1 MKSRTLTYRSLV
13 FYRRTHLGVLL
24 GSVISTA
31 ILVGA
36 LVVGDSVRGSLE
48 QMALTRLG
56 RTEIALSSGD
66 RFFRSRLA
74 QKISTALD
82 ADVAPVLQ
90 LNGIAVGEKSRLRV
104 NRVQVLGVESR
115 FWNIGQVPDPFSS
128 IKADEAVIN
137 QRLAYRLGVKKGD
150 ELLLRIEKV
159 NLMPGDVPLSSQDN
173 SSVAFR
179 LHVKEIATDTRF
191 GRFSLRANQVPPF
204 TVFLP
209 LSYFAEKMDLKGKAN
224 MILAAGK
231 NGRNLTPGEADAAL
245 ADFWQLADTSL
256 HMRQLPE
263 NKGVEII
270 SDRVFIDPPVE
281 EAALQAGT
289 EAKGILSY
297 FVNRIGFGT
306 SFTPYSFIAAPGMP
320 LVSKDMQ
327 DDEIIINEWVSKD
340 IGAVPGDT
348 ILLTYYIPGPDYRLE
363 EKTTGF
369 RVRSIVTISGPA
381 ADRELMPMFPGLSD
395 AENCRGWD
403 PGIPIDLDKIRDK
416 DEAYWDT
423 FRGTPKAFVT
433 LSAAQG
439 MWSNRFGSLTAVR
452 YPGTEETKQTIAA
465 NIMKRLKPE
474 KLGLHFRT
482 VRKEG
487 IQAGSEAVDFGQ
499 LFIGLSFFIIAAAL
513 LLTGLLFVLGIEQR
527 SKETG
532 ILLALGFKPKQ
543 VKRYLLAEGAAI
555 AFIGS
560 ILGSICGI
568 LYNQVVLFFLG
579 TLWRGA
585 VGTSALYLH
594 LEPMT
599 LLIGIV
605 LGFGMA
611 LLAMALA
618 VRKQTRRPILE
629 LQGSI
634 GRTHT
639 AYKKKKPRISLFI
652 ATACFFGVMVILGM
666 VSPGKGREAASAFWG
681 AGVLMLT
688 GSLAFCRAF
697 LLRLDRPGKGMSID
711 IQSLGRRNSARKLG
725 RSLATI
731 ALLSC
736 GIFIV
741 IATGANRHGS
751 LTNAG
756 RRDSGTGGFAFY
768 GETTL
773 PVRKDLNT
781 KKNQRFLGLDKNN
794 QDVGFVQMR
803 VREGDDA
810 SCLNLNRIKNPRI
823 LGVRPGELSGRGAFS
838 FVKLAEGIETKKPWM
853 MLDKELEN
861 GVIPAVADQS
871 VIVWGLG
878 KSVGD
883 ILTYTDER
891 GRELKLK
898 LVGGISNSIFQG
910 SVIVSERAFISHFP
924 SISGSRVL
932 LIDVPVGSRPGIME
946 TLTRTMQDYGLEMT
960 SAAERLAEFNMVQ
973 DTYLSIF
980 LALGGLGLILGT
992 VGMGIVILRNIME
1005 RRSEL
1010 ALFRAVGF
1018 SRRVLNRM
1026 VLSENFLLLVLGVV
1040 CGTVSA
1046 IVAVLPALM
1055 SPGAGIPYVFLLVT
1069 LAAVVVSGGVWVV
1082 LATKA
1087 ATRGDLV
1094 PALRNE

>member
-1 MKSRTLTYRSLV
+1 M
-13 FYRRTHLGVLL
+13 
-24 GSVISTA
+24 ISTA

-48 QMALTRLG
+48 QMALMRLG
-56 RTEIALSSGD
+56 RTELALSSGD
-66 RFFRSRLA
+66 RFFRGQLA
-74 QKISTALD
+74 HEISTALD
-82 ADVAPVLQ
+82 ADVAPVLK
-90 LNGIAVGEKSRLRV
+90 LNGIAVRENSRLRV
-104 NRVQVLGVESR
+104 NRVQVLGVDSW

-137 QRLAYRLGVKKGD
+137 QRLAYRLGMRKGD
-150 ELLLRIEKV
+150 EFLLRIEKV
-159 NLMPGDVPLSSQDN
+159 NLIPGDVPLSSRDN
-173 SSVAFR
+173 SSAALRLYVKAVA
-179 LHVKEIATDTRF
+179 ADAQF
-191 GRFSLRANQVPPF
+191 GRFCLRANQVPPF

-209 LSYFAEKMDLKGKAN
+209 LSYLTEKIDLKGKAN
-224 MILAAGK
+224 MMLAAGK
-231 NGRNLTPGEADAAL
+231 NGKSLTPREADAAL
-245 ADFWQLADTSL
+245 AAHWQMSDIGL
-256 HMRQLPE
+256 QLRE
-263 NKGVEII
+263 LLGNRGVELI
-270 SDRVFIDPPVE
+270 SDHVFIDPPVE
-281 EAALQAGT
+281 AAALQAGPL
-289 EAKGILSY
+289 AKGILSY
-297 FVNRIGFGT
+297 FVNQIRVST
-306 SFTPYSFIAAPGMP
+306 RSTPYSFIAAPGMP
-320 LVSKDMQ
+320 LVPDDMQ
-327 DDEIIINEWVSKD
+327 DDEIIINEWVSED
-340 IGAVPGDT
+340 IGAALGDTVQVTYYVPGVG
-348 ILLTYYIPGPDYRLE
+348 LRLE
-363 EKTTGF
+363 EKTSHF
-369 RVRSIVTISGPA
+369 KVRAIVPIKGPA

-395 AENCRGWD
+395 VKNCREWD

-416 DEAYWDT
+416 DEAYWNT
-423 FRGTPKAFVT
+423 FRGTPKAFIT
-433 LSAAQG
+433 LSAARH
-439 MWSNRFGSLTAVR
+439 MWRNRFGSLTSVR
-452 YPGTEETKQTIAA
+452 YPGTEEIEQTVAA

-474 KLGLHFRT
+474 KLGLYFRP

-487 IQAGSEAVDFGQ
+487 IRAGSEAVDFGQ

-532 ILLALGFKPKQ
+532 ILLALGFKPRQ
-543 VKRYLLAEGAAI
+543 VKQYLLAEGAAI

-560 ILGSICGI
+560 LLGCLCGI
-568 LYNQVVLFFLG
+568 FYNQVVLFFLG

-594 LEPMT
+594 LEPIT
-599 LLIGIV
+599 LFIGTI

-611 LLAMALA
+611 FLAMALA

-634 GRTHT
+634 SHT
-639 AYKKKKPRISLFI
+639 YIVHKKKKPGISLFF
-652 ATACFFGVMVILGM
+652 ASACFIGVLVILGM
-666 VSPGKGREAASAFWG
+666 VSPGKGREAANAFWG

-688 GSLAFCRAF
+688 GSLVFCHTF
-697 LLRLDRPGKGMSID
+697 LIRLEQPGNGMSID
-711 IQSLGRRNSARKLG
+711 IPGLGRRNSARKQG

-751 LTNAG
+751 LKNAG
-756 RRDSGTGGFAFY
+756 QRDSGTGGFAFY

-773 PVRKDLNT
+773 PVRNDLNL
-781 KKNQRFLGLDKNN
+781 KKNQRFIGLGKND
-794 QDVGFVQMR
+794 QGIRFVQMR

-823 LGVRPGELSGRGAFS
+823 LGVRPEQLSVRGAFS
-838 FVKLAEGIETKKPWM
+838 FVKWAKGIETEKSWM
-853 MLDKELEN
+853 ILDKELEN

-878 KSVGD
+878 KSIGD

-898 LVGGISNSIFQG
+898 LIGGLANSIFQG
-910 SVIVSERAFISHFP
+910 SVIISERAFISHFP

-932 LIDVPVGSRPGIME
+932 LIDVPVGSRSDIKE
-946 TLTRTMQDYGLEMT
+946 TLTRAMQDYGLELT
-960 SAAERLAEFNMVQ
+960 SAVERLAEFNMVQ

-992 VGMGIVILRNIME
+992 VGMGIVILRNVME

-1010 ALFRAVGF
+1010 ALLRAVGF
-1018 SRRVLNRM
+1018 SRRALNRM
-1026 VLSENFLLLVLGVV
+1026 VLSEHFLLLALGVV

-1055 SPGAGIPYVFLLVT
+1055 SPGAGIPYMFLFVT
-1069 LAAVVVSGGVWVV
+1069 LAAVVVSGCVWVV
-1082 LATKA
+1082 LATRVA
-1087 ATRGDLV
+1087 AKGDLV
-1094 PALRNE
+1094 PALRSE